1 MLLPPSMK
9 ATALLKSQHKQ
20 VKNLFE
26 KLEKADRQSER
37 SSLFEELGAA
47 LVGHDAIEREIFYP
61 ACEEELGMTD
71 ILGESLVEHGLVE
84 FSLYQA
90 DQTLENEDFK
100 FKCTVLKEIVE
111 HHVED
116 EEKELLPQV
125 EKAFD
130 SERLEE
136 LGDEMQARFEEA
148 QGQDFREAL
157 QNNLEQ
163 VLAGA
168 TKTQP
173 AKAKKPA
180 SKKAAAHKGNGH
192 RAQHRTR

>member
-1 MLLPPSMK
+1 MK
-9 ATALLKSQHKQ
+9 ATALIKAQHKT
-20 VKNLFE
+20 VDKLFE
-26 KLEKADRQSER
+26 KLESADDQAKR
-37 SSLFEELGAA
+37 SSLFEELGAT
-47 LVGHDAIEREIFYP
+47 LVAHDAMEREIFYP
-61 ACEEELGMTD
+61 ACEAELGLTD

-90 DQTLENEDFK
+90 DQTLDTEDFK
-100 FKCTVLKEIVE
+100 FKCTVLKEVVE

-125 EKAFD
+125 DKAFD

-136 LGDEMQARFEEA
+136 LGDEMQARFEQAMSE
-148 QGQDFREAL
+148 DFREAL
-157 QNNLEQ
+157 HSNLEQ

-168 TKTQP
+168 TKTEP
-173 AKAKKPA
+173 EAPKGK
-180 SKKAAAHKGNGH
+180 SKKAPEAKKAAPHKGNGH